1 MKNGKE
7 QTVRRSTAGFTLI
20 EILVVLIIITILAGF
35 VGMNVLRKPGEARV
49 AAAKMQIKTLQ
60 AAIKL
65 YHAEQNH
72 FPTQSQGLHAL
83 VRKPTFAP
91 IPKNYPAGGYLDARD
106 VPPDP
111 WGEAYIYMIP
121 GRDGELFEIISYA
134 SDSEPGGD
142 GDAADL
148 SSSD

>member
-1 MKNGKE
+1 MKKQIPR
-7 QTVRRSTAGFTLI
+7 QTAAGFTLI

-49 AAAKMQIKTLQ
+49 TAAKMQIKTLQ
-60 AAIKL
+60 AAVKL
-65 YHAEQNH
+65 YHAEQNR
-72 FPTQSQGLHAL
+72 FPTQSQGLNAL

-91 IPKNYPAGGYLDARD
+91 IPKNYPAGGYLDAREM
-106 VPPDP
+106 PTDP
-111 WGEAYIYMIP
+111 WGEEYVFLIP
-121 GRDGELFEIISYA
+121 GRNEELFEIISYG
-134 SDSEPGGD
+134 SDGEPGGE